1 MSIPKKIHYC
11 WFGRNPLTESAKKC
25 IESWKKYC
33 PEYEIIEWN
42 ENNFDLTENRYAREA
57 YEQKKWAF
65 VSDYARLKI
74 VYEQGGIYMDVDV
87 ELIKP
92 LDELTE
98 LDGYMGFEKEID
110 GQMWIATGLGFGARA
125 GHPIV
130 GALLKGYEDI
140 PFIKEDGRLDTE
152 SCPGRNTRTLRTFGL
167 RLDNTKQEIDGIIF
181 LPTQYLAPVS
191 YFHRK
196 KEITEHTVSIHH
208 YDGSWLNEKEQKSL
222 RLRRLLGNRLYHR
235 LQCLWYKINPR
246 KKQP

>member
-11 WFGRNPLTESAKKC
+11 WFGRNPLPESAKKC

-33 PEYEIIEWN
+33 PAYEIIEWN

-130 GALLKGYEDI
+130 GALLKDYEDI

-167 RLDNTKQEIDGIIF
+167 RLTIQNRKLTESFFSRHNTLLLSAIF
-181 LPTQYLAPVS
+181 IE
-191 YFHRK
+191 K
-196 KEITEHTVSIHH
+196 KRSQSIRFPFITMMEA
-208 YDGSWLNEKEQKSL
+208 G
-222 RLRRLLGNRLYHR
+222 
-235 LQCLWYKINPR
+235 
-246 KKQP
+246 

>member
-11 WFGRNPLTESAKKC
+11 WFGRNPLPESAKKC

-42 ENNFDLTENRYAREA
+42 EDNFDLTENRYAREA

-125 GHPIV
+125 GHPII
-130 GALLKGYEDI
+130 GALLKDYEDI

-167 RLDNTKQEIDGIIF
+167 RLATKIK
-181 LPTQYLAPVS
+181 LVA
-191 YFHRK
+191 K
-196 KEITEHTVSIHH
+196 
-208 YDGSWLNEKEQKSL
+208 N
-222 RLRRLLGNRLYHR
+222 
-235 LQCLWYKINPR
+235 
-246 KKQP
+246 